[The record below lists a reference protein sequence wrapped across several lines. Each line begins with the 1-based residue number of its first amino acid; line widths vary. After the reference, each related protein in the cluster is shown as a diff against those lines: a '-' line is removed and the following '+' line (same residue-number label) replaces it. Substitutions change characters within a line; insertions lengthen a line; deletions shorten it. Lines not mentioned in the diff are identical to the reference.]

1 MGAGAYAEEVAEGP
15 VIEVVPRAQAAP
27 GIGGD
32 LVLGVAV
39 LGQQG
44 LAGLLDVPEDVVLRK
59 LRRLAPEHCVRLHG
73 QLVPG
78 QVRRRLGDGDAQV
91 VQGIVDGLVREA
103 VHQVEVEVVE
113 AGAARHVGGADRF
126 LAVVDAPQGLELGR
140 LEALHADG
148 QAIDAELAV
157 GGELGLFEGAGVGF
171 EGDLDVAGEGH
182 PLLDAVQQPADGI
195 GAEQAGGAAAEE
207 DGGQL
212 AAVDV
217 AQVLLQVIEQGIYV
231 GFFRQLGAGGV
242 RVEVAVGALAHAPG
256 DMDVQSQ
263 GRELE
268 SRAGG

>member
-1 MGAGAYAEEVAEGP
+1 M
-15 VIEVVPRAQAAP
+15 
-27 GIGGD
+27 
-32 LVLGVAV
+32 
-39 LGQQG
+39 
-44 LAGLLDVPEDVVLRK
+44 
-59 LRRLAPEHCVRLHG
+59 
-73 QLVPG
+73 
-78 QVRRRLGDGDAQV
+78 
-91 VQGIVDGLVREA
+91 
-103 VHQVEVEVVE
+103 HQVEVEVVE

-157 GGELGLFEGAGVGF
+157 GGELGLLEGAGVGF

-256 DMDVQSQ
+256 DMDVQRQ
-263 GRELE
+263 GRQLE
-268 SRAGG
+268 A